1 MISENQIDDV
11 QRATVYDNS
20 GDKIGKAGQVYL
32 DDATGTP
39 SWITVNTGLFGT
51 SESFVP
57 LENARF
63 DGTDRVEVAYAKSQV
78 KDAPRVAADGHLEV
92 SEEAELYRYY
102 GLSEG
107 TSTTGGADY
116 ATTTGTTTGTA
127 GYAEGSG
134 GEATTG
140 TAGVG
145 TTGTAGYEGT
155 SVAGGVDRGVD
166 RDRDSDRD
174 LDRDRDRE
182 TVGHDTSG
190 PTTDQAMT
198 RSEEQLNVGTE
209 RVAAGRARL
218 RKYVTTE
225 QQTVTVPVTREEV
238 RVEREPITE
247 ANRDAALSGPDISEE
262 EHEVTLTEERP
273 VVSKEAVP
281 VERVR
286 LDKETVTDQ
295 ETVSDEVRKEQV
307 DVDSG
312 AETARRD

>member
-32 DDATGTP
+32 DDATGSP

-63 DGTDRVEVAYAKSQV
+63 DGSDRVDVGYSKSQV

-107 TSTTGGADY
+107 TTTTGGADY
-116 ATTTGTTTGTA
+116 GTTGGAGYATTGTTTETRTDT
-127 GYAEGSG
+127 
-134 GEATTG
+134 TTG
-140 TAGVG
+140 TADFDQ
-145 TTGTAGYEGT
+145 T
-155 SVAGGVDRGVD
+155 SGGAANLGVD
-166 RDRDSDRD
+166 RDRDRD
-174 LDRDRDRE
+174 VVGGGVDRDRDRA

-190 PTTDQAMT
+190 PTTDDAMT
-198 RSEEQLNVGTE
+198 RSEERLNVGTE
-209 RVAAGRARL
+209 KVQTGRARL

-225 QQTVTVPVTREEV
+225 QQTVTVPVSREEV
-238 RVEREPITE
+238 RIEREPITE
-247 ANRDAALSGPDISEE
+247 GNRDSALSGPDISEE

-286 LDKETVTDQ
+286 LDKETVTEQ
-295 ETVSDEVRKEQV
+295 EQVSDEVRKEEI
-307 DVDSG
+307 DVDG
-312 AETARRD
+312 GTETTSRRD

>member
-32 DDATGTP
+32 DDATGSPT
-39 SWITVNTGLFGT
+39 WVTVNTGLFGT

-63 DGTDRVEVAYAKSQV
+63 DGSDRLEVGYSKSQV

-102 GLSEG
+102 GLTEG
-107 TSTTGGADY
+107 TTAGTADY
-116 ATTTGTTTGTA
+116 AEGTTTGTA
-127 GYAEGSG
+127 DYTETSG
-134 GEATTG
+134 AA
-140 TAGVG
+140 AGL
-145 TTGTAGYEGT
+145 
-155 SVAGGVDRGVD
+155 GGVDS
-166 RDRDSDRD
+166 DRDSDRD
-174 LDRDRDRE
+174 LDLDRDRA

-198 RSEEQLNVGTE
+198 RSEERLHVGTE
-209 RVAAGRARL
+209 KVQTGRARL

-225 QQTVTVPVTREEV
+225 QQTVTVPVSREEV
-238 RVEREPITE
+238 RIEREPITD
-247 ANRDAALSGPDISEE
+247 ANRDEALAGPDISEE
-262 EHEVTLTEERP
+262 EHEVILTEERP
-273 VVSKEAVP
+273 VVAKETVP

-286 LDKETVTDQ
+286 LDKEVVTEQ
-295 ETVSDEVRKEQV
+295 EQVSDEVRKEQI
-307 DVDSG
+307 DVDG
-312 AETARRD
+312 GTETTTRRD